1 MSQSQSQSCGRIY
14 DLVDAL
20 QKLYDEGAHV
30 IPGVYTVIKTKDMAN
45 ILENFPDAISSDIN
59 EARIIKKRE
68 RELIQDA
75 KVKAERIVADA
86 ENDRNRILSES
97 SILRDIDEKAQK
109 YRQEVLDEC
118 QEIKMK
124 AFHEAEDVRIKA
136 QEEAIKI
143 KDEAQQYAQ
152 KVLAKLEGDLN
163 QLYQIVMNGQQ
174 YLSDMRAD
182 DEYQQNMQN
191 R

>member
-1 MSQSQSQSCGRIY
+1 MSQTQSCGKIY
-14 DLVDAL
+14 ELVDAL
-20 QKLYDEGAHV
+20 QKLYDEGVHV
-30 IPGVYTVIKTKDMAN
+30 IPGAYAIIRSKDMAN
-45 ILENFPDAISSDIN
+45 ILELFPDAIHSDIN

-109 YRQEVLDEC
+109 FRQEVLDEC

-124 AFHEAEDVRIKA
+124 AFNEAEDVRIRA

-174 YLSDMRAD
+174 YLADMRAD